1 MLYVC
6 DNPEIHSYVSL
17 ELKKQNIPL
26 QHIHFKR
33 LVEIQGYPYTAT
45 MFPSLIASYDAIF
58 VDEAEDL
65 GSYAQDEA
73 TGLDIQTEKLG
84 HFWILCDHL
93 QESTSNAGITIMQWD
108 PSMGSQKSHRSKDTV
123 KLTNIYRSSVK
134 CTVYLLPC
142 TLYSHR
148 PMQGS

>member
-6 DNPEIHSYVSL
+6 DNPEVHAYVRL
-17 ELKKQNIPL
+17 ELKKQSIPL

-33 LVEIQGYPYTAT
+33 LVEIHRYPNPAT

-73 TGLDIQTEKLG
+73 TGLDIQTE
-84 HFWILCDHL
+84 
-93 QESTSNAGITIMQWD
+93 
-108 PSMGSQKSHRSKDTV
+108 
-123 KLTNIYRSSVK
+123 
-134 CTVYLLPC
+134 
-142 TLYSHR
+142 
-148 PMQGS
+148 